1 MKNTVDEIIKSFTK
15 EELRE
20 FKYFLNRR
28 NDGKESR
35 IDIALLDQIRKG
47 TITNDN
53 VILHRQAKN
62 RMKKHLELF
71 VAIDDIKQ
79 RTTSQIFNKIEV
91 ASFLFRKGL
100 FDHAWDY
107 LSKAETIAKEQ
118 EEYELLNYIY
128 YIELSYSYNIAVT
141 PSTKKIAIEKLIEKW
156 SQNNR
161 LAVLDNNTNAAYA
174 ELFLTISSGFTQ
186 RLNANVDEIINPIM
200 KKYDLGEE
208 VYLGNMKIFLKTVNI
223 VCRLLREKREYT
235 ELKEYSLKSFYV
247 LRDKRM
253 LNKVA
258 IEPLIDLLDVICI
271 SALRTKDYVNYEKF
285 QRLYTAYIKKMDQT
299 SSAFSY
305 YDFIPSIDAAD
316 LYMCT
321 NRLPQAKR
329 KLLDLYSKYKDYTES
344 PRIFFLLR
352 VNLIAAHF
360 KSNEFDKCL
369 SLYAQI
375 IQFGEKKILEEP
387 GFRLELMLFTD
398 IYAVMFHYQSGDNDY
413 ALYLSE
419 KLKRKYKQELS
430 ESSNYREAFFLKLLE
445 SLIRKPECIANNKF
459 KNEVTN
465 FLKLKEFIPGDNEY
479 ISFNAWLIS
488 KISKRTYYSCFLEIV
503 SP

>member
-20 FKYFLNRR
+20 FKYFLSRR

-35 IDIALLDQIRKG
+35 VDLALLDKIRKG
-47 TITNDN
+47 IVVNENLT
-53 VILHRQAKN
+53 LHRQAKN

-79 RTTSQIFNKIEV
+79 RITSQIFNKIEV

-107 LSKAETIAKEQ
+107 LAKAEKIAREQ

-128 YIELSYSYNIAVT
+128 YIELSYSYNIAVP
-141 PSTKKIAIEKLIEKW
+141 PSPKRVSIENLIEQW

-161 LAVLDNNTNAAYA
+161 LAMLDNNTNAAYA
-174 ELFLTISSGFTQ
+174 ELFLTLNATFTQ
-186 RLNANVDEIINPIM
+186 RLNVNVDEIINPIM
-200 KKYDLGEE
+200 KKYDLGKE
-208 VYLGNMKIFLKTVNI
+208 VYLSNMKIFLKTVNI
-223 VCRLLREKREYT
+223 VCRLLREKREYV
-235 ELKEYSLKSFYV
+235 ELKEYSLRSFYV
-247 LRDKRM
+247 LREKRM

-258 IEPLIDLLDVICI
+258 TEPLIDLLDVICI

-285 QRLYTAYIKKMDQT
+285 QRLYTAYIKRLKR
-299 SSAFSY
+299 SPSEFSY

-321 NRLPQAKR
+321 NRLGLAKKR
-329 KLLDLYSKYKDYTES
+329 LLELYAKYKDYTES

-352 VNLIAAHF
+352 VNLIAVHF
-360 KSNEFDKCL
+360 KCNEMNKCI
-369 SLYAQI
+369 SLYTQI
-375 IQFGEKKILEEP
+375 IQYGEKKILKEP
-387 GFRLELMLFTD
+387 GFRLDLMLFTD

-413 ALYLSE
+413 AQSLSD

-430 ESSNYREAFFLKLLE
+430 ESSNYREAAFLKLIDQ
-445 SLIRKPECIANNKF
+445 LIKRPDCISANKF
-459 KNEVTN
+459 KNEVSN
-465 FLKLKEFIPGDNEY
+465 FLKLKSFIPGDNEY

-488 KISKRTYYSCFLEIV
+488 QVSKRSYYDCYLEIV
-503 SP
+503 QP